1 MHSSLYVIYFWITG
15 GQNEGIEI
23 QRKATLKLE
32 KLMNWSVQKCWK
44 TRALHEVKTR
54 GAPCTTSNEYRS
66 TWISEHLFLCH
77 HWNNISRL
85 KWFSSRPFRLSSKRP
100 SICQLCSE
108 NPKSNKCPLSF
119 HVFFF
124 QLENPNSK
132 EKNQKHTDTKTLCFR
147 VFVDWIAGAPSRDDQ
162 SDGSTEIGEQE
173 RFEAIKE
180 RVENKA
186 PYAKCAWYSDYNI
199 PVFSVSHI
207 LVICIS
213 HLSLTPFSAFGLA
226 CMLLSRKTKNC
237 HTGPKL
243 RALLV
248 ALRGSSFGRG
258 ASSLQRFHSSV
269 PRWNKPEG
277 NVPMMKRFL
286 KLQNCRVKLW
296 KNWGKSMEIVW
307 ILQTTCTIIQAVL
320 ILFPTENGERSR

>member
-1 MHSSLYVIYFWITG
+1 MWMCCSVSCWKKMHSSLICHLFLDNWRAKWRDW
-15 GQNEGIEI
+15 NPF
-23 QRKATLKLE
+23 RKATLKLE

-44 TRALHEVKTR
+44 TRALHELKTR

-66 TWISEHLFLCH
+66 STFFFVITETTSAG
-77 HWNNISRL
+77 WNDSLQGRFGFPQRDRQYVNCVLGILNQTSVL
-85 KWFSSRPFRLSSKRP
+85 YPFMS
-100 SICQLCSE
+100 
-108 NPKSNKCPLSF
+108 
-119 HVFFF
+119 FFF

-132 EKNQKHTDTKTLCFR
+132 EKNQKHTDTKTLFFR

-207 LVICIS
+207 LVIWIS
-213 HLSLTPFSAFGLA
+213 HLSLTPFSPFGLA

-237 HTGPKL
+237 HTGPVSCHGWPSEGAALGVELQVFRDFTPQFHDETNLKETCLETIFGTGKFATIEFKTDVLNKKTWKSYEFFKRHAPLYKL
-243 RALLV
+243 
-248 ALRGSSFGRG
+248 S
-258 ASSLQRFHSSV
+258 
-269 PRWNKPEG
+269 
-277 NVPMMKRFL
+277 
-286 KLQNCRVKLW
+286 
-296 KNWGKSMEIVW
+296 
-307 ILQTTCTIIQAVL
+307 
-320 ILFPTENGERSR
+320 